1 MSYRGNTKKDIVQVC
16 SAITACL
23 FERLVAKVN
32 YQANNKRRKNMNDT
46 ETSGK
51 KIKLSNDILIHTK

>member
-32 YQANNKRRKNMNDT
+32 YQANNKR
-46 ETSGK
+46 K
-51 KIKLSNDILIHTK
+51 KT